1 MKKID
6 ENYFVNNQ
14 SKSQSLEL
22 ADFVDQDE
30 QILWQGK
37 PNKKA
42 YILNAVFR
50 MMPFAL
56 VWLIFDSAF
65 IGAMI
70 GTGVMAELP
79 VWAIV
84 AICVFFAFHLI
95 PVWFWIGS
103 IVTAT
108 KGYKNLDYA
117 FTNKRIIV
125 KSGIIGI
132 DYKNIYYPEIQS
144 VNLKVGIID
153 RLLKVGD
160 VYVKSVSSSQVLFDI
175 SDPYFITK
183 KLQEIVVDIKSDIE
197 FPNELRPLTNP
208 GYRTKYTKNEDAK

>member
-6 ENYFVNNQ
+6 ENYFVNTNQ
-14 SKSQSLEL
+14 GKTSTEIS
-22 ADFVDQDE
+22 DFVDQGE

-37 PNKKA
+37 PKKSA
-42 YILNAVFR
+42 YIANAVLR

-56 VWLIFDSAF
+56 VWLLFDGAF

-70 GTGVMAELP
+70 GTGVLFELP
-79 VWAIV
+79 AWAIA

-103 IVTAT
+103 IITAS

-132 DYKNIYYPEIQS
+132 DFKNIYYPEIES
-144 VNLKVGIID
+144 VNLKVGLID
-153 RLLKVGD
+153 KLLKVGD
-160 VYVKSVSSSQVLFDI
+160 VYVKSKSSAQVLFDL

-183 KLQEIVVDIKSDIE
+183 KLQEIVIDIKTDIE
-197 FPNELRPLTNP
+197 FPNQLRPSVNP
-208 GYRTKYTKNEDAK
+208 GYTTKYDKPE